1 MNEQLPIVKVEDFN
15 PLDQK
20 IQGCPYPYYTAMRSS
35 CPVYQAPQ
43 TGMFYVTKYDD
54 IRHIKRHPE
63 LFTSDMVAGDR
74 IDIRDAT
81 IEAGRIL
88 KSYGWEHVQTLQRTD
103 PPDHNR
109 WRQYIDKTFTASR
122 VRELKPYIDE
132 QFHSLSDQSDRICL
146 RL

>member
-1 MNEQLPIVKVEDFN
+1 MNEHAAIEGPVSAQDFN

-20 IQGCPYPYYTAMRSS
+20 IQGCPYPYYKAMRSE
-35 CPVYQAPQ
+35 CPVFQAPQ

-88 KSYGWEHVQTLQRTD
+88 KSYGWEHVQTLQRTMVM
-103 PPDHNR
+103 
-109 WRQYIDKTFTASR
+109 IDQRTPSSPVNTT
-122 VRELKPYIDE
+122 
-132 QFHSLSDQSDRICL
+132 SDRKPAMGGPMAL
-146 RL
+146 PMAPTNV